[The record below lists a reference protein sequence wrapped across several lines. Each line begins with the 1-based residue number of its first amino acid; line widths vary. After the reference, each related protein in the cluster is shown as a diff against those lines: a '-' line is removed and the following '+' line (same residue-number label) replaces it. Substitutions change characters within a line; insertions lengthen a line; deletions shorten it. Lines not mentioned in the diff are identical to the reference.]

1 VPSNLELKAS
11 IPSIKKAVASARGLG
26 ASERGVLHQT
36 DTYYRVPRG
45 RLKLRIINGSSAE
58 LIAYQR
64 PDQDGGRYSSYVV
77 LPVTDPAETMRIL
90 QRMFGVWKVV
100 KKKRTLYIYKNA
112 RIHLDVVSGL
122 GTFLEFEVVVKGS
135 RKQARAVFEEL
146 VTAFDVRPE
155 RTFSGSYSDMVPEK

>member
-11 IPSIKKAVASARGLG
+11 IPSIKKAVAAAGALG
-26 ASERGVLHQT
+26 ASDRGVLRQT
-36 DTYYRVPRG
+36 DVYFRVPRG
-45 RLKLRIINGSSAE
+45 RLKLRVINGSSAE

-77 LPVTDPAETMRIL
+77 LPVTDPVETKRIL
-90 QRMFGVWKVV
+90 QRRFAVWKVV
-100 KKKRTLYIYKNA
+100 KNS

-122 GTFLEFEVVVKGS
+122 GTFLEFEVIVKSG
-135 RKQARAVFEEL
+135 RKQARAVFDEL
-146 VTAFDVRPE
+146 VAAFNVKPE

>member
-11 IPSIKKAVASARGLG
+11 IPSIKKAVAAAGALG
-26 ASERGVLHQT
+26 ASDRGVLRQT
-36 DTYYRVPRG
+36 DVYFRVPRG
-45 RLKLRIINGSSAE
+45 RLKLRVINGSSAE

-77 LPVTDPAETMRIL
+77 LPVTDPVETKRIL
-90 QRMFGVWKVV
+90 QRMFAVWKVV
-100 KKKRTLYIYKNA
+100 KKKRTLYLYKNS

-122 GTFLEFEVVVKGS
+122 GTFLEFEVIVKSG
-135 RKQARAVFEEL
+135 RKQARAVFDEL
-146 VTAFDVRPE
+146 VAAFNVKPE